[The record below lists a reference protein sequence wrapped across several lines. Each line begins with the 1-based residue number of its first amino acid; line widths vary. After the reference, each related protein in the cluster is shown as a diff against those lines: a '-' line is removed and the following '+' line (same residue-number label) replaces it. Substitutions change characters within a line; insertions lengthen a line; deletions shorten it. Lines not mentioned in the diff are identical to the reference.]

1 MSTTSTLTERAA
13 VAAVFV
19 ATIGIEPQVLW
30 WGCVGTAAGGLLSRP
45 AKTRQQQ
52 SALIG
57 LLKFAI
63 VALLA
68 ALLGTYAGQVHL
80 DNQPISVN
88 MAAAVLGLFFQPIFT
103 SAFDAIPRAIEGL
116 LGKLGLG
123 RSNGDQP

>member
-1 MSTTSTLTERAA
+1 MSTTTTLTERAA

-30 WGCVGTAAGGLLSRP
+30 WACVGTAAGGLLSRP

-57 LLKFAI
+57 VLKFVI

-80 DNQPISVN
+80 DRQPISAH
-88 MAAAVLGLFFQPIFT
+88 MAAALLGLFFQPLVT
-103 SAFDAIPRAIEGL
+103 SAVDAIPRAINGL
-116 LGKLGLG
+116 LAKMGLG
-123 RSNGDQP
+123 GSNGDRP